1 MKRKIT
7 IGTIAFIVLYAIF
20 GGDSN
25 EQKNSNLDYEIKDKQ
40 KEFVTLIDSM
50 RSLYLGEENQLKLTN
65 IRKQR
70 KAELRKMFKNRNV
83 NDWKGKI
90 SSLTTGSDQKAYVE
104 IKLYGSRNIT
114 IENNSLLGEG
124 IAGNTETYNNLSELK
139 VGDFVN
145 FSGRFMYDSLE
156 NKDYLDEWSTTEYGS
171 MDEPE
176 FRFVFKSIVKY
187 TPIEK
192 SNETD

>member
-124 IAGNTETYNNLSELK
+124 IAGNTETYNNLAELK

-192 SNETD
+192 SNESD

>member
-1 MKRKIT
+1 MKRKLI
-7 IGTIAFIVLYAIF
+7 IGTLVFIVLYAIF

-25 EQKNSNLDYEIKDKQ
+25 DQKKPTLVFEIEDKQ

-50 RSLYLGEENQLKLTN
+50 RTLYLGEENQLKLTN

-70 KAELRKMFKNRNV
+70 KAELKKLFNNRNV
-83 NDWKGKI
+83 NNWKGKI
-90 SSLTTGSDQKAYVE
+90 TSLTTGSDQKAYVE

-114 IENNSLLGEG
+114 IENNVLLGEG
-124 IAGNTETYNNLSELK
+124 IPGNTETYNNLAELK

-156 NKDYLDEWSTTEYGS
+156 NKDYLDEWSSTEYGS
-171 MDEPE
+171 MEEPE
-176 FRFVFKSIVKY
+176 FRFIFKSINKY
-187 TPIEK
+187 SPIEK
-192 SNETD
+192 SDDSD

>member
-1 MKRKIT
+1 MKRKLI
-7 IGTIAFIVLYAIF
+7 IGTIVFIVLYAIF

-25 EQKNSNLDYEIKDKQ
+25 DQKKPTLVFEIEDKQ

-50 RSLYLGEENQLKLTN
+50 RTLYLGEENQLKLTN

-70 KAELRKMFKNRNV
+70 KAELKKLFNNRNV
-83 NDWKGKI
+83 NNWKGKI
-90 SSLTTGSDQKAYVE
+90 TSLTTGSDQKAYVE

-114 IENNSLLGEG
+114 IENNVLLGEG
-124 IAGNTETYNNLSELK
+124 IPGNTETYNNLAELK

-156 NKDYLDEWSTTEYGS
+156 NKDYLDEWSSTEYGS
-171 MDEPE
+171 MEEPE
-176 FRFVFKSIVKY
+176 FRFIFKSINKY
-187 TPIEK
+187 SPIEK
-192 SNETD
+192 SDDSD

>member
-1 MKRKIT
+1 MKRKLI
-7 IGTIAFIVLYAIF
+7 IGTLVFIVLYAIF

-25 EQKNSNLDYEIKDKQ
+25 DQKKPTLVFEIEDKQ

-50 RSLYLGEENQLKLTN
+50 RTLYLGEENQLKLTN

-70 KAELRKMFKNRNV
+70 KAELKKLFNNRNV
-83 NDWKGKI
+83 NNWKGKI
-90 SSLTTGSDQKAYVE
+90 TSLTTGSDQKAYVE

-114 IENNSLLGEG
+114 IENNVLLGEG
-124 IAGNTETYNNLSELK
+124 IPGNTETYNNLAELK

-156 NKDYLDEWSTTEYGS
+156 NKDYLDEWSSTEYGS

-176 FRFVFKSIVKY
+176 FRFIFKSINKY
-187 TPIEK
+187 SPIEK
-192 SNETD
+192 SDDND

>member
-1 MKRKIT
+1 MKRKLI
-7 IGTIAFIVLYAIF
+7 IGTIVFIVLYAIF

-25 EQKNSNLDYEIKDKQ
+25 DQKKPTLVFEIEDKQ

-50 RSLYLGEENQLKLTN
+50 RTLYLGEENQLKLTN

-70 KAELRKMFKNRNV
+70 KAELKKLFKNRNV
-83 NDWKGKI
+83 SNWKGKI
-90 SSLTTGSDQKAYVE
+90 TSLTTGSDQKAYVE

-114 IENNSLLGEG
+114 IENNVLLGEG
-124 IAGNTETYNNLSELK
+124 IPGNTETYNNLAELK

-156 NKDYLDEWSTTEYGS
+156 NKDYLDEWSSTEYGS
-171 MDEPE
+171 MEEPE
-176 FRFVFKSIVKY
+176 FRFIFKSINKY
-187 TPIEK
+187 SPIEK
-192 SNETD
+192 SDDSD